1 MKSIIINGTG
11 YNVDAVSKLSL
22 AEFKE
27 EGKHSFAKDVTDV
40 DLKKIFT
47 QLQEAN
53 KSETVSEQTEVL
65 PVEIPAES
73 EAQLKAS
80 TINEIVD
87 ANTKRPA
94 AKTSKAAGA
103 GN

>member
-1 MKSIIINGTG
+1 MKSITINGTG
-11 YNVDAVSKLSL
+11 YNVDAVSKLSF

-27 EGKHSFAKDVTDV
+27 EGQNSFAQNVTDA

-47 QLQEAN
+47 ELQEAN

-65 PVEIPAES
+65 PVEIPAVS
-73 EAQLKAS
+73 DADLNANI
-80 TINEIVD
+80 INEIVD
-87 ANTKRPA
+87 VNSKRPT
-94 AKTSKAAGA
+94 AKASKAAGA